1 MYILFGD
8 SYFANF
14 SKHLIDHNMPMVC
27 LSLEYDDILL
37 SLHILDDFLQKA
49 DKDTNWKIVVE
60 LSTIFPKKLK
70 GRYDEWDT
78 YFKDNTVEEALIQ
91 RLNEILIKINEVGIR
106 SNMWRPIH
114 VVATGI
120 ELVGLPWINNFSNL
134 IVHQSLRELSGEPA
148 IQPCA
153 LSEENYLAIGEYLL
167 SRHMSKVFD
176 YHQYTL
182 KTFVPRKEDLERI
195 NGDGDSQAT
204 TIQNQNRHSCLSGL
218 INSYG

>member
-1 MYILFGD
+1 MYVLFGD
-8 SYFANF
+8 RYFAGF

-27 LSLEYDDILL
+27 LSTEYDDILS

-134 IVHQSLRELSGEPA
+134 IVHQSLRELSGEPN

-167 SRHMSKVFD
+167 TRHMSNVFE
-176 YHQYTL
+176 YHQYTS
-182 KTFVPRKEDLERI
+182 KTYVPKEEDLKRI
-195 NGDGDSQAT
+195 NGDRDLEAAV
-204 TIQNQNRHSCLSGL
+204 IEYQNRHSCLSGL
-218 INSYG
+218 IDSYG

>member
-1 MYILFGD
+1 MYVLFGD
-8 SYFANF
+8 RYFADF

-27 LSLEYDDILL
+27 LSTEYDDILS
-37 SLHILDDFLQKA
+37 SLHVLDDFLQKA
-49 DKDTNWKIVVE
+49 DKDTKWKIVVE

-78 YFKDNTVEEALIQ
+78 YFKNNTTEEALIQ
-91 RLNEILIKINEVGIR
+91 RLNEILIKINEIGIR

-114 VVATGI
+114 VVATNI
-120 ELVGLPWINNFSNL
+120 DLVGLPWINSFSNL
-134 IVHQSLRELSGEPA
+134 IVHQSLRELSGEPT

-167 SRHMSKVFD
+167 AKHMSNVFE

-182 KTFVPRKEDLERI
+182 KTYVPKEEDLERI
-195 NGDGDSQAT
+195 INDKDPQAAV
-204 TIQNQNRHSCLSGL
+204 IEYQNRHSCLGGL
-218 INSYG
+218 IDSYG

>member
-1 MYILFGD
+1 MYVLFGD
-8 SYFANF
+8 RYFADF

-27 LSLEYDDILL
+27 LSTEYDDILS
-37 SLHILDDFLQKA
+37 SLHVLDDFLQKA
-49 DKDTNWKIVVE
+49 DKDTKWKIVVE

-78 YFKDNTVEEALIQ
+78 YFKDNTTEEALIQ
-91 RLNEILIKINEVGIR
+91 RLNEILIKINKIGIQ

-114 VVATGI
+114 VVATSI
-120 ELVGLPWINNFSNL
+120 DLVGLPWINNFSNL

-167 SRHMSKVFD
+167 ARHMSKVFD

-182 KTFVPRKEDLERI
+182 KTYVPKKEELERI
-195 NGDGDSQAT
+195 NGDRNLEAA
-204 TIQNQNRHSCLSGL
+204 IIENQNIHSCLGDL
-218 INSYG
+218 IAGFG